1 MRLESARARKGD
13 ESTNKSCCSASLS
26 RSAIM
31 GDKVVRD
38 DPYVTY
44 RVFVAY
50 AAFQGASGNTLAVWR
65 IRLLTSAANGCSSPL
80 QEIVHGTLHE
90 MRSGSGGR
98 SGLLS

>member
-1 MRLESARARKGD
+1 M
-13 ESTNKSCCSASLS
+13 T
-26 RSAIM
+26 
-31 GDKVVRD
+31 DKVVRD
-38 DPYVTY
+38 DSIATY